1 MKNIQIITRATSLYR
16 AFKRL
21 SNRLFRATDRLAPGF
36 YCASFIYL
44 CNSVRPCTY
53 VAPMF
58 SVWVNKDQDL
68 GIFACVVLHD
78 EALLPIGYIIP
89 VGLKADWEERVASK
103 TSCIGKAC
111 KVVCTV
117 LLIARRTELRM
128 PVTMSL

>member
-1 MKNIQIITRATSLYR
+1 
-16 AFKRL
+16 
-21 SNRLFRATDRLAPGF
+21 
-36 YCASFIYL
+36 
-44 CNSVRPCTY
+44 
-53 VAPMF
+53 MF

-68 GIFACVVLHD
+68 IPYVINVEFTFVVFTCVVLHD

-128 PVTMSL
+128 PVTMVL